1 MAHIKNLSNRAY
13 ISGSL
18 KDKLSRFEMYRYS
31 FIYAPTGYGKSK
43 VIRTFFKNYPGY
55 TVLWIDAESSRE
67 IFWDNFCNAV
77 KMFDNTLAAA
87 FKKIGFPDSDYAINE
102 VINLLS
108 IMNSEKFSALLVID
122 NFDNIFDD
130 NMCRIFAASY
140 LSTAVGLRYAFILK
154 KLTNQSIINL
164 ITKDDALGITKK
176 ILHFHRKILKIISDL
191 MKLFLIKK
199 LLKIYLIKLW
209 DGHM

>member
-87 FKKIGFPDSDYAINE
+87 FKKIGFPDPDNAINE

-164 ITKDDALGITKK
+164 ITRMMRWESQKK
-176 ILHFHRKILKIISDL
+176 ILHFHRKILKIISGL
-191 MKLFLIKK
+191 MKLFLTKK

>member
-77 KMFDNTLAAA
+77 KMFDNTYGHPRVLLN
-87 FKKIGFPDSDYAINE
+87 ISLE
-102 VINLLS
+102 VSLS
-108 IMNSEKFSALLVID
+108 
-122 NFDNIFDD
+122 
-130 NMCRIFAASY
+130 R
-140 LSTAVGLRYAFILK
+140 
-154 KLTNQSIINL
+154 
-164 ITKDDALGITKK
+164 
-176 ILHFHRKILKIISDL
+176 IISL
-191 MKLFLIKK
+191 S
-199 LLKIYLIKLW
+199 LK
-209 DGHM
+209 

>member
-122 NFDNIFDD
+122 NFDDIFDD

-176 ILHFHRKILKIISDL
+176 DFAFSQEDIEDYS
-191 MKLFLIKK
+191 
-199 LLKIYLIKLW
+199 
-209 DGHM
+209 